1 VDDREQVGRAIA
13 FFEGCDD
20 AVLLHRIVAELAPR
34 ARRAVQGLMARGGEE
49 AIPPPAEIR
58 AATTAAPRD
67 EALATLSQV
76 EDFAL
81 LQALARAIGK
91 RVEAIEIVAS
101 AEFPEGVRVSVPR
114 VVAFPPSGARISG
127 TVEITGTALTV
138 RLDNGETW
146 QGPPSL
152 AKLEAKR

>member
-1 VDDREQVGRAIA
+1 
-13 FFEGCDD
+13 
-20 AVLLHRIVAELAPR
+20 
-34 ARRAVQGLMARGGEE
+34 MAQGGEE
-49 AIPPPAEIR
+49 AIPPPADIR
-58 AATTAAPRD
+58 AAAKGAPQD
-67 EALATLSQV
+67 ESLTTLSQV
-76 EDFAL
+76 KDFAL

-101 AEFPEGVRVSVPR
+101 AEFPEGVRVTVPQ
-114 VVAFPPSGARISG
+114 VVAFPPSGARVG
-127 TVEITGTALTV
+127 GVVETTGTALTV